1 MGVGISIFLEYFRSP
16 LPLLLTLSDRPAQ
29 HCGAKAVRGAPTLHG
44 RGQDAG
50 RGPHPGDPGRAARR
64 PADRGHVTPAGQ
76 SGAAGRPSAE
86 QGLLRHNKHKQEQLG
101 AATPSRH
108 ALPAARGPGAGRA
121 GGANFAPRREQQAP
135 TPALGNAAPAQRD
148 APRSPHGPN
157 NSASKLG
164 LHVGRVDAEPRGRD
178 ADPSARSPGAPPTA
192 RRARR
197 CGGGGADETR
207 GGGGGVP
214 GQTVRGGPPGASV
227 PRRACEP
234 GGQAGR
240 GAGKEP
246 RGRGCCG
253 RGGRRAARRRRADRG
268 RRARA
273 SQRADS
279 QASRPAARTPG
290 PPRGAGG
297 GRAGTPGRAQRG
309 TGTSC
314 LGPHPGPSPERVEA
328 ARPERESPQP
338 PRAPSPAPAAGLT
351 LSGGEIRG
359 CQRLFGPQL
368 R

>member
-44 RGQDAG
+44 RRQDAG

-135 TPALGNAAPAQRD
+135 TPAVGNAAPAQRD

-207 GGGGGVP
+207 GGGGGVSRAKLSVAGRRGLP
-214 GQTVRGGPPGASV
+214 CRGGPVSPAARLGAAPARSRGV
-227 PRRACEP
+227 AAVVVAAA
-234 GGQAGR
+234 AGL
-240 GAGKEP
+240 
-246 RGRGCCG
+246 
-253 RGGRRAARRRRADRG
+253 RGGGGPTAAAAPGPHKEQTARLVAQQPG
-268 RRARA
+268 RRAR
-273 SQRADS
+273 
-279 QASRPAARTPG
+279 PEGPGAA
-290 PPRGAGG
+290 A
-297 GRAGTPGRAQRG
+297 
-309 TGTSC
+309 
-314 LGPHPGPSPERVEA
+314 LGPRDGRSGEQALPAWAPTRG
-328 ARPERESPQP
+328 
-338 PRAPSPAPAAGLT
+338 RAPSASKPPDPSESL
-351 LSGGEIRG
+351 LSPH
-359 CQRLFGPQL
+359 GPRAQPPPRDL
-368 R
+368 P